1 MAVALVVMAA
11 VGYTQPV
18 AAADPISGLCA
29 VDGTN
34 SSLCKDKSDKLFG
47 PGSLWTNII
56 NTLIYI
62 VGAVSVIMIIIG
74 GLRFTLSGGDA
85 SGTKSG
91 RETIIYAVIGMV
103 VAIMSYAIVNFVLS
117 RI

>member
-1 MAVALVVMAA
+1 
-11 VGYTQPV
+11 
-18 AAADPISGLCA
+18 
-29 VDGTN
+29 
-34 SSLCKDKSDKLFG
+34 
-47 PGSLWTNII
+47 
-56 NTLIYI
+56 
-62 VGAVSVIMIIIG
+62 MIIIG